1 LPQLAKRFETLPEYV
16 LARIPQKKHELLK
29 RGVDVID
36 LGAGDADLMPPE
48 AALRRLGE
56 AVQIPGMNRYGF
68 GLGLVQFREAV
79 SAWMQKRF
87 GLKFDPLKE
96 IVPLIGSKEGL
107 SHLALAYMEAGRVAI
122 VPEPGYNSYIGGSLL
137 SGGEVYKYA
146 LRPRT
151 KFLVELDEIP
161 ADVLK
166 RAKVLYLNYP
176 NNPTAAIAPKEYL
189 ERVVK
194 RCREL
199 DCLLV
204 YDNAYSEVAFDG
216 YVPPSIFEIEGARD
230 IAIEFHSMSK
240 TYNMTG
246 WRCGWA
252 VAKPEISAA
261 LAKVKSF
268 VDTGQFQAVQAA
280 AVAALDSWE
289 QFLPRNLKVF
299 TERRDAAVK
308 AFCEAGFTCE
318 APKATMYLWIPL
330 PDSVPS
336 AAFAERLMDDEG
348 VIVLPGSGFGAGGEG
363 FFRISFITS
372 PARIAEA
379 AKRAGKV
386 LRSMTAGE
394 GTATKGREKA
404 RAR

>member
-1 LPQLAKRFETLPEYV
+1 MPSLASRFENLPEYV

-56 AVQIPGMNRYGF
+56 VIYIPQMNRYGF
-68 GLGLVQFREAV
+68 GLGLVQFREVVAT
-79 SAWMQKRF
+79 WMEKRF
-87 GLKFDPLKE
+87 GLKFDPLRE
-96 IVPLIGSKEGL
+96 IVPLIGSKEGI
-107 SHLALAYMEAGRVAI
+107 SHLALAYMEPGRVAI

-137 SGGEVYKYA
+137 AGGEVYKYA

-151 KFLVELDEIP
+151 NFLVELDEIP

-176 NNPTAAIAPKEYL
+176 NNPTAAIAPREYL

-199 DCLLV
+199 DILLV
-204 YDNAYSEVAFDG
+204 YDNAYSEMAFDG
-216 YVPPSIFEIEGARD
+216 YVPPSIFEIAGARD
-230 IAIEFHSMSK
+230 VAIEFHSLSK

-252 VAKPEISAA
+252 VARPEIASA

-268 VDTGQFQAVQAA
+268 VDTGQFMAIQAA
-280 AVAALDSWE
+280 AIAALENWDI
-289 QFLPRNLKVF
+289 FVPKNRAIF
-299 TERRDAAVK
+299 AERRDAAVD
-308 AFCEAGFTCE
+308 AFRAAGFACDP
-318 APKATMYLWIPL
+318 PKATMYLWIAL
-330 PDSVPS
+330 PDGMSS
-336 AAFAERLMDDEG
+336 ALFAERLMEDEG

-363 FFRISFITS
+363 FFRISFITA
-372 PARIAEA
+372 PGRIVEA
-379 AKRAGKV
+379 AQRAGRV
-386 LRSMTAGE
+386 LRKMT
-394 GTATKGREKA
+394 TKSSRGS
-404 RAR
+404 RAPVGVA